1 MESQIYSPMMTTVPT
16 TTVKTNRVCGVILMM
31 LKVTCVLVLMGLMSF
46 YIYGQVV
53 VVPPPT
59 SSNASNA
66 STIAIPARFQIMIQ
80 KLVDEKL
87 EKITGHHRHASTP
100 PSTTSTT
107 TTTTHSTTPTTPTT
121 TTTTVNATSDYDYDA
136 VHRLPDTL
144 ANASGDDYDA
154 NTLLDGA

>member
-1 MESQIYSPMMTTVPT
+1 MESQIYSPMMTTVP

-53 VVPPPT
+53 VVPPPA
-59 SSNASNA
+59 SASNASNA

-87 EKITGHHRHASTP
+87 EKITGHHRHASHDTTTP
-100 PSTTSTT
+100 TST
-107 TTTTHSTTPTTPTT
+107 TTPTT
-121 TTTTVNATSDYDYDA
+121 TPTTSTTSTTTVNATSDYDYDA

-154 NTLLDGA
+154 NTLHDGA

>member
-16 TTVKTNRVCGVILMM
+16 TVKTNRVCGVILMI

-53 VVPPPT
+53 VVPPPAS

-80 KLVDEKL
+80 KLVDAKL
-87 EKITGHHRHASTP
+87 ANITGHHRHASHDTTTP
-100 PSTTSTT
+100 TTSTT
-107 TTTTHSTTPTTPTT
+107 TVS

-154 NTLLDGA
+154 NTLHDGA